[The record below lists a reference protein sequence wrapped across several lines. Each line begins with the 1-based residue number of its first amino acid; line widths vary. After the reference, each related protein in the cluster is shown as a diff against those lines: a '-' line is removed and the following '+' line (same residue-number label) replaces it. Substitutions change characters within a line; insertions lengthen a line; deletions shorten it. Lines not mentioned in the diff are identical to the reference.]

1 MSTGKVIA
9 RATLVIAV
17 INLLS
22 RILGFVREQ
31 VIAYMFGATGV
42 TDAYVVA
49 YNIPNAVFAIIIGA
63 LATVVV
69 PVFSEYAA
77 QGRREEAWR
86 LFNTV
91 ITLVVIVF
99 SLFTLVGVWAAP
111 LLVKLTA
118 PGLSAEVAGLATRLT
133 VIMLPILVFYG
144 LSTVFQGLLNANQ
157 VFGIPAL
164 SVSVTNLTIIAAA
177 LTLGS
182 VYGIDGLAAGT
193 VLGFVLAALMQLPK
207 LRQVGFRFRFSIDLR
222 HPGVRQVLHLVLPV
236 AIGTSLNQIYLI
248 IDRILASGLA
258 EGSISALN
266 YANRIILM
274 PITFFVLA
282 VGTAFYP
289 AITTLAARGQRQ
301 ELADTVVRA
310 GRMVILFSLPAGIG
324 LMVLATPVI
333 KLLFEH
339 GQFTPRATAMTA
351 FALSMYAVGLVGQ
364 AANIILTRAF
374 YAQQDT
380 RTPVKLMAVTVA
392 INLAFSL
399 LLIGPL
405 KHGGL
410 ALANSLASLANTAML
425 AWFLNRRLPGLLN
438 AGLAK
443 FAGQTALA
451 TAAMAAAAWS
461 VQAGAAGLAAAHGTL
476 GLALQV
482 GAAIGTGLLVF
493 VAAVF
498 LLKMEEA
505 TLAARYGGKWLARL
519 RGRRTKTDPGA

>member
-1 MSTGKVIA
+1 MSTGKMIV
-9 RATLVIAV
+9 RATLVVAI

-31 VIAYMFGATGV
+31 VIAYMFGATNV

-49 YNIPNAVFAIIIGA
+49 YNIPNAVFAIVIGA

-77 QGRREEAWR
+77 KGQREEAWR

-91 ITLVVIVF
+91 ITMVIII
-99 SLFTLVGVWAAP
+99 FTLVTIAGIFAAP

-118 PGLSAEVAGLATRLT
+118 PGLSTETASLASRLT

-164 SVSVTNLTIIAAA
+164 SVSVTNLTIIISA
-177 LTLGS
+177 LTLGGI
-182 VYGIDGLAAGT
+182 YGVDGLAAGT
-193 VLGFVLAALMQLPK
+193 VVGFVLAALMQVPK
-207 LRQVGFRFRFSIDLR
+207 LKKVGFKFHFTLDRH
-222 HPGVRQVLHLVLPV
+222 HPGVKKVLYLVMPV

-248 IDRILASGLA
+248 IDRVLASGLA

-282 VGTAFYP
+282 IGTAFYP
-289 AITTLAARGQRQ
+289 TITTLAAQGKRE
-301 ELADTVVRA
+301 ELADTVLRA
-310 GRMVILFSLPAGIG
+310 IRMVILFALPAGVG
-324 LMVLATPVI
+324 LMVLATPII

-339 GQFTPRATAMTA
+339 GQFGARATEMTA
-351 FALSMYAVGLVGQ
+351 IALFFYAIGLVGQ

-380 RTPVKLMAVTVA
+380 RTPVKLMAVTVVV
-392 INLAFSL
+392 NLVFSL

-410 ALANSLASLANTAML
+410 ALANSIASLINTIML
-425 AWFLNRRLPGLLN
+425 TWFLNKRIPGMWNASAMTFLL
-438 AGLAK
+438 
-443 FAGQTALA
+443 QTALA
-451 TAAMAAAAWS
+451 TTSMAAVAWGVNATGAGFFAAY
-461 VQAGAAGLAAAHGTL
+461 GTL
-476 GLALQV
+476 GLAVQV
-482 GAAIGTGLLVF
+482 GVSISTALLAF
-493 VAAVF
+493 ILAVF
-498 LLKMEEA
+498 LLRMEEA
-505 TLAARYGGKWLARL
+505 KMITEYAGKFL
-519 RGRRTKTDPGA
+519 RKLHPSKG

>member
-1 MSTGKVIA
+1 MSTGTMIA
-9 RATLVIAV
+9 RATLVVAV

-31 VIAYMFGATGV
+31 VIAYMFGATAT

-49 YNIPNAVFAIIIGA
+49 FNIPNAVFAIVIGA

-77 QGRREEAWR
+77 KGQRDEAWR

-91 ITLVVIVF
+91 ITLVIVIF
-99 SLFTLVGVWAAP
+99 SLVTVGGFFAAP
-111 LLVKLTA
+111 WLVKLTA
-118 PGLSAEVAGLATRLT
+118 PGLSTDVAALATRLT
-133 VIMLPILVFYG
+133 IIMLPILVFYG

-157 VFGIPAL
+157 VFAIPAL
-164 SVSVTNLTIIAAA
+164 SVSVTNITIIVSA

-182 VYGIDGLAAGT
+182 LYGIDGLAAGT
-193 VLGFVLAALMQLPK
+193 VVGFVLAALMQIPK
-207 LRQVGFRFRFSIDLR
+207 LRQVGFRFRFTLDWR
-222 HPGVRQVLHLVLPV
+222 HPGVKKVLYLVGPV

-289 AITTLAARGQRQ
+289 TITTLATQGKQQ
-301 ELADTVVRA
+301 ELADTVLRA
-310 GRMVILFSLPAGIG
+310 IRMVILFALPAGIG
-324 LMVLATPVI
+324 LMVLATPII
-333 KLLFEH
+333 KLLFER
-339 GQFTPRATAMTA
+339 GQFTPLATEMTA
-351 FALSMYAVGLVGQ
+351 LALMFYSIGLVGQ

-380 RTPVKLMAVTVA
+380 RTPVRLMAVTVA
-392 INLAFSL
+392 VNLAFSL

-410 ALANSLASLANTAML
+410 ALANSIAALINTAML
-425 AWFLNRRLPGLLN
+425 TYFLNKKIPGMWNAKAVKFLL
-438 AGLAK
+438 
-443 FAGQTALA
+443 QTGLA
-451 TAAMAAAAWS
+451 TALMAAAAWG
-461 VQAGAAGLAAAHGTL
+461 VNAAVSGLLAPLGTL
-476 GLALQV
+476 GLAIQV
-482 GAAIGTGLLVF
+482 GAAIGAGVLVLVIAIF
-493 VAAVF
+493 A
-498 LLKMEEA
+498 LKMEEA
-505 TLAARYGGKWLARL
+505 ALVTLYTGKLIKRL
-519 RGRRTKTDPGA
+519 RPSRD

>member
-1 MSTGKVIA
+1 MSTGKMIA
-9 RATLVIAV
+9 RATLVVAV

-31 VIAYMFGATGV
+31 VIAYMFGATST

-49 YNIPNAVFAIIIGA
+49 YNIPNTVFAIVIGA

-69 PVFSEYAA
+69 PVFSEYVAK
-77 QGRREEAWR
+77 GRKDEAWK

-91 ITLVVIVF
+91 ITMVIIIFTVV
-99 SLFTLVGVWAAP
+99 TVGGIFAAP

-118 PGLSAEVAGLATRLT
+118 PGLNTATAGLATRLT

-157 VFGIPAL
+157 VFAVPAL
-164 SVSVTNLTIIAAA
+164 SVSFTNVVIIVSA

-182 VYGIDGLAAGT
+182 MYGIDGLAAGT
-193 VLGFVLAALMQLPK
+193 VGGFALAALMQIPK
-207 LRQVGFRFRFSIDLR
+207 LRQVGFRFKFSTDWR
-222 HPGVRQVLHLVLPV
+222 HPGVRKVLYLVMPV

-282 VGTAFYP
+282 IGTAFYP
-289 AITTLAARGQRQ
+289 TITTLAAQGKQR
-301 ELADTVVRA
+301 ELADTVLRA
-310 GRMVILFSLPAGIG
+310 IRTVILFALPAGVG
-324 LMVLATPVI
+324 LMVLSTPII

-339 GQFTPRATAMTA
+339 GEFGPRATAMTA
-351 FALSMYAVGLVGQ
+351 LALMFYAIGLVGQ
-364 AANIILTRAF
+364 AANIILTRGF

-380 RTPVKLMAVTVA
+380 KTPVKLMAVTVTV
-392 INLAFSL
+392 NLIFSL

-410 ALANSLASLANTAML
+410 ALANSIASLVNTVML
-425 AWFLNRRLPGLLN
+425 SYYLNKRIPGMWHAGTVKFMVQTVTATAVMAATAWGVN
-438 AGLAK
+438 A
-443 FAGQTALA
+443 ALA
-451 TAAMAAAAWS
+451 DKMA
-461 VQAGAAGLAAAHGTL
+461 GHGTL
-476 GLALQV
+476 GLAVQV
-482 GAAIGTGLLVF
+482 GASISAAMGIFVLAI
-493 VAAVF
+493 F
-498 LLKMEEA
+498 LLRMEEA
-505 TLAARYGGKWLARL
+505 GLVTMYAGKFLGRL
-519 RGRRTKTDPGA
+519 RPSRG

>member
-1 MSTGKVIA
+1 MSTGTMIA
-9 RATLVIAV
+9 RATLVVAV

-31 VIAYMFGATGV
+31 VIAYMFGATAT

-49 YNIPNAVFAIIIGA
+49 FNIPNAVFAIVIGA

-77 QGRREEAWR
+77 KDQRDEAWR

-91 ITLVVIVF
+91 ITLVIVIF
-99 SLFTLVGVWAAP
+99 SLVTVGGFFAAP
-111 LLVKLTA
+111 WLVKLTA
-118 PGLSAEVAGLATRLT
+118 PGLSTDVAALATRLT
-133 VIMLPILVFYG
+133 IIMLPILVFYG

-157 VFGIPAL
+157 VFAIPAL
-164 SVSVTNLTIIAAA
+164 SVSVTNITIIVSA

-182 VYGIDGLAAGT
+182 LYGIDGLAAGT
-193 VLGFVLAALMQLPK
+193 VVGFVLAALMQIPK
-207 LRQVGFRFRFSIDLR
+207 LRQVGFRFRFTLDWR
-222 HPGVRQVLHLVLPV
+222 HPGVKKVLYLVGPV

-289 AITTLAARGQRQ
+289 TITTLATQGKQQ
-301 ELADTVVRA
+301 ELADTVLRA
-310 GRMVILFSLPAGIG
+310 IRMVILFALPAGIG
-324 LMVLATPVI
+324 LMVLATPII
-333 KLLFEH
+333 KLLFER
-339 GQFTPRATAMTA
+339 GQFTPLATEMTA
-351 FALSMYAVGLVGQ
+351 LALMFYSIGLVGQ

-380 RTPVKLMAVTVA
+380 RTPVRLMAVTVA
-392 INLAFSL
+392 VNLAFSL

-410 ALANSLASLANTAML
+410 ALANSIAALINTAML
-425 AWFLNRRLPGLLN
+425 TYFLNKKIPGMWNAKAVKFLL
-438 AGLAK
+438 
-443 FAGQTALA
+443 QTGLA
-451 TAAMAAAAWS
+451 TALMAAAAWG
-461 VQAGAAGLAAAHGTL
+461 VNAAVSGLLAPLGTL
-476 GLALQV
+476 GLAIQV
-482 GAAIGTGLLVF
+482 GAAIGAGVLVLVIAIF
-493 VAAVF
+493 A
-498 LLKMEEA
+498 LKMEEA
-505 TLAARYGGKWLARL
+505 ALVTLYTGKLIKRL
-519 RGRRTKTDPGA
+519 RPSRD

>member
-1 MSTGKVIA
+1 MSTGKMIA
-9 RATLVIAV
+9 RATLVVAV

-31 VIAYMFGATGV
+31 VIAYMFGATAT

-49 YNIPNAVFAIIIGA
+49 FNIPNAVFAIVIGA

-77 QGRREEAWR
+77 KGQKDEAWR

-91 ITLVVIVF
+91 VTLVIIIF
-99 SLFTLVGVWAAP
+99 SLVTVAGFFAAP
-111 LLVKLTA
+111 WLVKLTA
-118 PGLSAEVAGLATRLT
+118 PGLNAEVSILATRLT

-164 SVSVTNLTIIAAA
+164 SVSITNITIIVSA
-177 LTLGS
+177 LTLGGM
-182 VYGIDGLAAGT
+182 YGIDGLAAGT
-193 VLGFVLAALMQLPK
+193 VLGFVLAAFMQIPK
-207 LRQVGFRFRFSIDLR
+207 LRQVGFRYKFSIDWS
-222 HPGVRQVLHLVLPV
+222 HPGVKKVLYLVGPV

-248 IDRILASGLA
+248 IDRILASGLL

-282 VGTAFYP
+282 IGTAFYP
-289 AITTLAARGQRQ
+289 TITTLAAQGKQQ
-301 ELADTVVRA
+301 ELAETVLRA
-310 GRMVILFSLPAGIG
+310 IRMVILFALPAGIG
-324 LMVLATPVI
+324 LMVLSTPII

-339 GQFTPRATAMTA
+339 GQFTPQATEMTA
-351 FALSMYAVGLVGQ
+351 LALMFYSIGLVGQ
-364 AANIILTRAF
+364 AANVILTRAF

-392 INLAFSL
+392 VNLAFSL
-399 LLIGPL
+399 LLLGPL

-410 ALANSLASLANTAML
+410 ALANSIASLINTAML
-425 AWFLNRRLPGLLN
+425 TYFLNKKIPGMWNTNAVKFLL
-438 AGLAK
+438 
-443 FAGQTALA
+443 QTILA
-451 TAAMAAAAWS
+451 TALMAVTAWG
-461 VQAGAAGLAAAHGTL
+461 VNAVTAGFLMPLGTL
-476 GLALQV
+476 GLAIQV
-482 GAAIGTGLLVF
+482 GAAIGAGVLVLIIAIF
-493 VAAVF
+493 T
-498 LLKMEEA
+498 LKMEEA
-505 TLAARYGGKWLARL
+505 SLVTLYAGKFLKRL
-519 RGRRTKTDPGA
+519 RSSRG

>member
-1 MSTGKVIA
+1 MSTGKMIA
-9 RATLVIAV
+9 RATLVVAV

-31 VIAYMFGATGV
+31 VIAYMFGATNV

-49 YNIPNAVFAIIIGA
+49 FNIPNAVFAIVIGA

-69 PVFSEYAA
+69 PVFSEYVAKG
-77 QGRREEAWR
+77 QREEAWR

-91 ITLVVIVF
+91 ITMVIIIFTIVTVVGIF
-99 SLFTLVGVWAAP
+99 AAP

-118 PGLSAEVAGLATRLT
+118 PGLSSETAGLASRLT

-157 VFGIPAL
+157 VFAIPAL
-164 SVSVTNLTIIAAA
+164 SVSVTNLTIIISA

-182 VYGIDGLAAGT
+182 IYGIDGLAAGT
-193 VLGFVLAALMQLPK
+193 VFGFVLAALMQLPK
-207 LRQVGFRFRFSIDLR
+207 LKKVGFKFRFTMDWQ
-222 HPGVRQVLHLVLPV
+222 HPGVRKVLYLVMPV

-282 VGTAFYP
+282 IGTAFYP
-289 AITTLAARGQRQ
+289 TITTLAAQGKQQ
-301 ELADTVVRA
+301 ELADTVLRA
-310 GRMVILFSLPAGIG
+310 IRMVILFALPAGVG

-339 GQFTPRATAMTA
+339 GQFGARATEMTA
-351 FALSMYAVGLVGQ
+351 IALFFYAIGLVGQ

-380 RTPVKLMAVTVA
+380 RTPVKLMFVTVTV
-392 INLAFSL
+392 NLIFSL

-410 ALANSLASLANTAML
+410 ALANSIASLINTVML
-425 AWFLNRRLPGLLN
+425 AWFLNKRIPGMWN
-438 AGLAK
+438 ASAVK
-443 FAGQTALA
+443 FLCQTILA
-451 TAAMAAAAWS
+451 TAIMAVVAWGVDSAARGVFAS
-461 VQAGAAGLAAAHGTL
+461 YGTL
-476 GLALQV
+476 GLAIQV
-482 GAAIGTGLLVF
+482 AAAISTGLLAF
-493 VAAVF
+493 VLAVF
-498 LLKMEEA
+498 LLRMEEV
-505 TLAARYGGKWLARL
+505 TMLTGYTRKFLSKFRPS
-519 RGRRTKTDPGA
+519 RG

>member
-1 MSTGKVIA
+1 MSTGTMIA
-9 RATLVIAV
+9 RATLVVAV

-31 VIAYMFGATGV
+31 VIAYMFGATAT

-49 YNIPNAVFAIIIGA
+49 FNIPNAVFAIVIGA

-77 QGRREEAWR
+77 KDQRDEAWR

-91 ITLVVIVF
+91 ITLVIVIF
-99 SLFTLVGVWAAP
+99 SLVTVGGFFAAP
-111 LLVKLTA
+111 WLVKLTA
-118 PGLSAEVAGLATRLT
+118 PGLSTDVAALATRLT
-133 VIMLPILVFYG
+133 IIMLPILVFYG

-157 VFGIPAL
+157 VFAIPAL
-164 SVSVTNLTIIAAA
+164 SVSVTNITIIVSA

-182 VYGIDGLAAGT
+182 LYGIDGLAAGT
-193 VLGFVLAALMQLPK
+193 VVGFVLAALMQIPK
-207 LRQVGFRFRFSIDLR
+207 LRQVGFRFRFTLDWR
-222 HPGVRQVLHLVLPV
+222 HPGVKKVLYLVGPV

-289 AITTLAARGQRQ
+289 TITTLATQGKQQ
-301 ELADTVVRA
+301 ELADTVLRA
-310 GRMVILFSLPAGIG
+310 IRMVILFALPAGIG
-324 LMVLATPVI
+324 LMVLATPII
-333 KLLFEH
+333 KLLFER
-339 GQFTPRATAMTA
+339 GQFTPLATEMTA
-351 FALSMYAVGLVGQ
+351 LALMFYSIGLVGQ

-380 RTPVKLMAVTVA
+380 RTPVRLMAVTVA
-392 INLAFSL
+392 VNLAFSL

-410 ALANSLASLANTAML
+410 ALANSIAALINTAML
-425 AWFLNRRLPGLLN
+425 TYFLNKKIPGMWNAKAVKFLL
-438 AGLAK
+438 
-443 FAGQTALA
+443 QTGLA
-451 TAAMAAAAWS
+451 TALMAAAAWG
-461 VQAGAAGLAAAHGTL
+461 VNAAVSGLLAPLGTL
-476 GLALQV
+476 GLAIQV
-482 GAAIGTGLLVF
+482 GAAIGAGVLVLVMAIF
-493 VAAVF
+493 A
-498 LLKMEEA
+498 LKMEEA
-505 TLAARYGGKWLARL
+505 ALVTLFAGKLIKRL
-519 RGRRTKTDPGA
+519 RPSRD

>member
-1 MSTGKVIA
+1 MSTGKMIA
-9 RATLVIAV
+9 RATLVVAV

-31 VIAYMFGATGV
+31 VIAYMFGATNV

-49 YNIPNAVFAIIIGA
+49 FNIPNAVFAIVIGA

-77 QGRREEAWR
+77 KGQKDEAWR

-91 ITLVVIVF
+91 ITMVIIIFTVVTV
-99 SLFTLVGVWAAP
+99 VGIFAAP

-118 PGLSAEVAGLATRLT
+118 PGLNAETAGLASRLT
-133 VIMLPILVFYG
+133 MIMLPILVFYG

-164 SVSVTNLTIIAAA
+164 SVSVTNVTIIVSA
-177 LTLGS
+177 LTLGGL
-182 VYGIDGLAAGT
+182 YGIDGLAAGT
-193 VLGFVLAALMQLPK
+193 VVGFVLAALMQIPK
-207 LRQVGFRFRFSIDLR
+207 LRRVGFRFRFTLDWS
-222 HPGVRQVLHLVLPV
+222 HPGVKKVLYLVGPV

-282 VGTAFYP
+282 IGTAFYP
-289 AITTLAARGQRQ
+289 TITTLAAQGKQK
-301 ELADTVVRA
+301 ELADTVLRA
-310 GRMVILFSLPAGIG
+310 IRMVILFALPAGIG
-324 LMVLATPVI
+324 LMVLSTPI
-333 KLLFEH
+333 IQLLFEH
-339 GQFTPRATAMTA
+339 GQFGARATEMTA
-351 FALSMYAVGLVGQ
+351 FALTMYSVGLVGQ

-380 RTPVKLMAVTVA
+380 KTPVKLMAVTVV
-392 INLAFSL
+392 INLVFSL
-399 LLIGPL
+399 LFIGPL

-410 ALANSLASLANTAML
+410 ALANSIASLVNTVL
-425 AWFLNRRLPGLLN
+425 LTWFLNKRIPGMWNASALKFLL
-438 AGLAK
+438 
-443 FAGQTALA
+443 QTILA
-451 TAAMAAAAWS
+451 TALMAAAAWGVNAS
-461 VQAGAAGLAAAHGTL
+461 IAGAMAQYGTL
-476 GLALQV
+476 GLAIQV
-482 GAAIGTGLLVF
+482 GASISAGVF
-493 VAAVF
+493 VLITAVF
-498 LLKMEEA
+498 LMKMEEA
-505 TLAARYGGKWLARL
+505 NMVTLYAGKFLNRL
-519 RGRRTKTDPGA
+519 RTKKSPDA